1 VTAAVANIAVMK
13 WLDDWRL
20 TDDLKFYN
28 PAFSLTAPFLQFTG
42 VHDARTIDICIPS
55 AYDTSTL
62 TTGLPMRTTLDLNE
76 KLIRELMDVTAA
88 KTKTEAIH
96 QAAAELI
103 RRKKLDQLKSLSG
116 TIHLDLNWKSLEQAE
131 IRHQTVLKRRRHG
144 HR

>member
-1 VTAAVANIAVMK
+1 
-13 WLDDWRL
+13 
-20 TDDLKFYN
+20 
-28 PAFSLTAPFLQFTG
+28 
-42 VHDARTIDICIPS
+42 
-55 AYDTSTL
+55 
-62 TTGLPMRTTLDLNE
+62 MRTTLDLNQ

-131 IRHQTVLKRRRHG
+131 ISHQAVLKRRRHG

>member
-1 VTAAVANIAVMK
+1 M
-13 WLDDWRL
+13 
-20 TDDLKFYN
+20 
-28 PAFSLTAPFLQFTG
+28 P
-42 VHDARTIDICIPS
+42 DARTIDICIVR
-55 AYDTSTL
+55 AYDTGIHTRES
-62 TTGLPMRTTLDLNE
+62 PVRTTLDLNE

-88 KTKTEAIH
+88 RTKTEAIH

-116 TIHLDLNWKSLEQAE
+116 TIHLDLDWKGLEQAE

>member
-1 VTAAVANIAVMK
+1 
-13 WLDDWRL
+13 
-20 TDDLKFYN
+20 
-28 PAFSLTAPFLQFTG
+28 
-42 VHDARTIDICIPS
+42 
-55 AYDTSTL
+55 
-62 TTGLPMRTTLDLNE
+62 MRTTLDLNE

-88 KTKTEAIH
+88 KTKTDAIH

-131 IRHQTVLKRRRHG
+131 IRHQAVLKRRRHG

>member
-1 VTAAVANIAVMK
+1 
-13 WLDDWRL
+13 
-20 TDDLKFYN
+20 
-28 PAFSLTAPFLQFTG
+28 
-42 VHDARTIDICIPS
+42 
-55 AYDTSTL
+55 
-62 TTGLPMRTTLDLNE
+62 MRTTLDLNE

-116 TIHLDLNWKSLEQAE
+116 TIHLDLNWKSVEQAE
-131 IRHQTVLKRRRHG
+131 IRHQAVLKRRRHG

>member
-1 VTAAVANIAVMK
+1 
-13 WLDDWRL
+13 
-20 TDDLKFYN
+20 
-28 PAFSLTAPFLQFTG
+28 
-42 VHDARTIDICIPS
+42 
-55 AYDTSTL
+55 
-62 TTGLPMRTTLDLNE
+62 MRTTLDLNE

-116 TIHLDLNWKSLEQAE
+116 TIHLDLNWKRLEQAE
-131 IRHQTVLKRRRHG
+131 IRHQAVLKRRRHG